1 MMLCK
6 PISKNRG
13 FTFSFLLNLVF
24 LFVYRQSGL
33 RSPGFSF
40 FCLHGNQF
48 APEFFVLLP
57 YDFIIYRVGVN
68 KYPGPTR

>member
-6 PISKNRG
+6 PISKIAVSRLA
-13 FTFSFLLNLVF
+13 FYLILCF

-33 RSPGFSF
+33 RSPSFSF